1 MKAIWKE
8 RSFKSELSSH
18 WWWTHELTLFSE
30 LLSDEELS
38 DDDDDDDDDDDE
50 SQDSEHDEDVVMTD
64 TLNDEQRVARQKAMD
79 DLVPGL
85 PPSEYGTMPPS
96 YSNSQRVARTTM
108 ETEVREESS
117 ESGQKNAESLGQQR
131 SIRPPILPRDE
142 YEGVVDSDDE
152 SEEEVDEEEEEE
164 QPQVVG
170 EIEIDMEEE
179 QDEFLE
185 FARQALGV
193 SDEEWTNIIDERKS
207 RGGSSTF
214 NGDLGPLADAS
225 Q

>member
-1 MKAIWKE
+1 MKAIWKA
-8 RSFKSELSSH
+8 RGFKSEFPRCLR
-18 WWWTHELTLFSE
+18 WTQKLTLFSE

-38 DDDDDDDDDDDE
+38 DDDDDGDGDGDGDE

-64 TLNDEQRVARQKAMD
+64 TLNDEQRAARQKAMD

-85 PPSEYGTMPPS
+85 PASEYGTMPPS
-96 YSNSQRVARTTM
+96 YYNSQRVTRTTM
-108 ETEVREESS
+108 ETEVREEFS
-117 ESGQKNAESLGQQR
+117 ESGPKNVETPSQQR

-170 EIEIDMEEE
+170 EVEIDMEEE

-193 SDEEWTNIIDERKS
+193 TDEEWTSIIDERKS
-207 RGGSSTF
+207 RGGRCTVDYALSS
-214 NGDLGPLADAS
+214 AH
-225 Q
+225 